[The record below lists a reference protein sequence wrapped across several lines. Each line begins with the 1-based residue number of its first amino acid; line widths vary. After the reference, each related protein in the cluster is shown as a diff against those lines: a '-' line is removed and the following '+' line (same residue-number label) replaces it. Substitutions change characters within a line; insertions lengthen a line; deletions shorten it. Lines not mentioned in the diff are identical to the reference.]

1 MNPWG
6 PDTGLPQGSRMAV
19 LRCYAC
25 LAAFFLTGGMLAR
38 ASGAAA
44 ESVKMDAAG
53 LARAASETAP
63 KLTASDAAA
72 PVASASSREDN
83 LTQLEKQLWVLI
95 NQERLNPANQV
106 ETGGKAL
113 PLKWNEKLAAVARAY
128 SEDMLRR
135 GFYAHVNPEVQTP
148 AMRVAVAGIPWQAE
162 SENIAVDASVAGA
175 QAAFMDE
182 PPFAHNH
189 RSNILSAKFTDVGV
203 GIVRAPDGTY
213 YITQEF
219 VKTPT
224 DEFVAAQSLS
234 FGSRTGR
241 SAPGGR

>member
-1 MNPWG
+1 
-6 PDTGLPQGSRMAV
+6 MAV
-19 LRCYAC
+19 LRYYAC
-25 LAAFFLTGGMLAR
+25 LAAFFLTGGMLAQA
-38 ASGAAA
+38 ASSAAA

-53 LARAASETAP
+53 LARAVPQTAA
-63 KLTASDAAA
+63 KLPTPDPAAAA
-72 PVASASSREDN
+72 PRSSGEGDFTR
-83 LTQLEKQLWVLI
+83 LEKQLWVLI
-95 NQERLNPANQV
+95 NQQRLDPANQA

-128 SEDMLRR
+128 SEDMLSR
-135 GFYAHVNPEVQTP
+135 GFYAHINPEGQTP
-148 AMRVAVAGIPWQAE
+148 AMRVAAAGIPWQAE
-162 SENIAVDASVAGA
+162 GENIAVYTSVAGA
-175 QAAFMDE
+175 QTAFMDE

-189 RSNILSAKFTDVGV
+189 RSNILSAKFTDVGI
-203 GIVRAPDGTY
+203 GIVRAPDGKY

-241 SAPGGR
+241 SAAGGR

>member
-1 MNPWG
+1 
-6 PDTGLPQGSRMAV
+6 MAK
-19 LRCYAC
+19 LRYYAC
-25 LAAFFLTGGMLAR
+25 LAAFILTGGMLAR
-38 ASGAAA
+38 AASSPAV
-44 ESVKMDAAG
+44 ESVKIDTAG
-53 LARAASETAP
+53 SAQATSRTALNLP
-63 KLTASDAAA
+63 MPQAAAA
-72 PVASASSREDN
+72 PALQPSGEGDLA
-83 LTQLEKQLWVLI
+83 QLEKQLWVLI
-95 NQERLNPANQV
+95 NRERLDPANQA

-135 GFYAHVNPEVQTP
+135 GFYAHVNPEGLTP
-148 AMRVAVAGIPWQAE
+148 AMRVAAAGIPWQSEA
-162 SENIAVDASVAGA
+162 ENIAIHTSVAGA

-182 PPFAHNH
+182 PRFEHNH

-203 GIVRAPDGTY
+203 GIVRAPDGMY

-241 SAPGGR
+241 NAPAGR

>member
-1 MNPWG
+1 
-6 PDTGLPQGSRMAV
+6 MAG

-25 LAAFFLTGGMLAR
+25 LAAFFLAAEMPTRA

-44 ESVKMDAAG
+44 GSVNTDTTAP
-53 LARAASETAP
+53 LRAASRTAP
-63 KLTASDAAA
+63 NLPVPEAATAATARPSGEA
-72 PVASASSREDN
+72 N
-83 LTQLEKQLWVLI
+83 LAELEKQLWVLI
-95 NQERLNPANQV
+95 NQERSDPANQA

-135 GFYAHVNPEVQTP
+135 GYYAHINPEGQTP
-148 AMRVAVAGIPWQAE
+148 AMRVAAAGIPWASE
-162 SENIAVDASVAGA
+162 AENIAIYSSVVEA
-175 QAAFMDE
+175 QDAFMNE

-203 GIVRAPDGTY
+203 GIVRAPNGMY

-219 VKTPT
+219 VKAPT
-224 DEFVAAQSLS
+224 DEFVAAQSLT
-234 FGSRTGR
+234 FGSRAGR
-241 SAPGGR
+241 SAPAGR